1 MLAAAPCAAWA
12 EGIFDTM
19 SALTNFFDNSSL
31 LAHGT
36 CLFWR
41 PDLLWLH
48 VISDL
53 AIGLAYY
60 SIPIALVVFLARRR
74 SVEFTGLIGLFA
86 AFIIACG
93 TTHFFSVW
101 TLWHADYAAEGLA
114 KALTAIISVA
124 TAVLI
129 WPILSR
135 ALLVPSPRALER
147 INLDL
152 SAEIHERTI
161 AVESLRRSEDRYRT
175 LYNRSPAPMHS
186 LDAGGRL
193 IGVSDYWLTMLGYR
207 REDVIGR
214 HLSEFMLPDSAIR
227 FKESHWDEFLVVGEV
242 RDEPYQFVRRDG
254 AVVDVLLSSRLERD
268 ATGAFRESYALLV
281 DITAHNRAEAA
292 LKREREFSELLV
304 RSSPQGVFA
313 FDRNLQLTLWNSA
326 LERMTGVTAAEI
338 LGKSPEMFGV
348 GYGASGVL
356 EAMELAINGQS
367 VTLSDEPF
375 VFSKTG
381 RRGFFEATIAP
392 VYGEAGTILGGV
404 TFLHETT
411 EQRGLEEALRQA
423 QKMEAVGQLTGGIA
437 HDFNNVLT
445 IVAGNLELLEMRLT
459 DRPEIKRL
467 ATAASLATSRAE
479 RLTQQLLAFS
489 RKQQLQPEPL
499 DLNAVVTGIRDLLR
513 KTVGERIEIDFR
525 PGAALWQS
533 MADRNQVESLL
544 LNLILNAR
552 DAMPDGGRI
561 TIETEN
567 AQPKPSQVL
576 GLPSGLES
584 CVLLAV
590 TDTGTGMPQ
599 EVLER
604 VFEPFF
610 TTKPQGRGTGLG
622 LSMIYGFVR
631 QSGGHIAIESTEGV
645 GTKVLIYL
653 PRALAKIL
661 PDLTQPQREVS
672 LGRGETVLV
681 VEDDEAVRQYA
692 CGVLDDLG
700 YRVIEAETGD
710 AGLIAAETN
719 PEIDIVLTDIVMPGL
734 LDGVMMAREIQ
745 KRRPE
750 LKILFTSGYS
760 ETQPQEGGLVSSANF
775 LKKPYRPADLA
786 EKLRSLLPL
795 TPV

>member
-1 MLAAAPCAAWA
+1 
-12 EGIFDTM
+12 M
-19 SALTNFFDNSSL
+19 SALASFFDSSSL

-60 SIPIALVVFLARRR
+60 SIPVALLVFLARRR
-74 SVEFTGLIGLFA
+74 SVEFTGLIVLFA

-114 KALTAIISVA
+114 KALTAVISVV

-129 WPILSR
+129 WPMLRR
-135 ALLVPSPRALER
+135 ALVLPSPVALER
-147 INLDL
+147 INEDL
-152 SAEIHERTI
+152 SIQVRERSA
-161 AVESLRRSEDRYRT
+161 AVETLRQSEDRYRT

-193 IGVSDYWLTMLGYR
+193 IGVSDYWLTMLGYTR
-207 REDVIGR
+207 DEVIGR
-214 HLSEFMLPDSAIR
+214 HLSEFMVPRSAAR
-227 FKESHWDEFLVVGEV
+227 FQESQWDEFLAVGEV
-242 RDEPYQFVRRDG
+242 RDEPYEFFRQDG
-254 AVVDVLLSSRLERD
+254 QIVDVLLSSRLERD
-268 ATGAFRESYALLV
+268 QTGAFRQSFALLV
-281 DITAHNRAEAA
+281 DVTARNRAEAA

-313 FDRNLQLTLWNSA
+313 FDRDLHLTLWNSA
-326 LERMTGVTAAEI
+326 LERMTGVTADEI
-338 LGKSPEMFGV
+338 LGQRPELFGV
-348 GYGASGVL
+348 SYGGSGVL
-356 EAMELAINGQS
+356 SAMESAINGRS

-375 VFSKTG
+375 AFGRAG

-392 VYGEAGTILGGV
+392 VYGEAGIILGGV
-404 TFLHETT
+404 AFLHDTT

-445 IVAGNLELLEMRLT
+445 IVAGNLELLEMRLE
-459 DRPEIKRL
+459 DRPEVKRL
-467 ATAASLATSRAE
+467 ATAASMATNRAE

-499 DLNAVVTGIRDLLR
+499 DLNAVMTGIRELLR

-525 PGAALWQS
+525 PGVDLWQS
-533 MADRNQVESLL
+533 LVDRNQVESML

-567 AQPKPSQVL
+567 AQPRSSQVL
-576 GLPSGLES
+576 GLPVGLDS
-584 CVLLAV
+584 SVLLTV

-599 EVLER
+599 DVLDR

-631 QSGGHIAIESTEGV
+631 QSGGHIQIESTV
-645 GTKVLIYL
+645 GAGTRVLIYL
-653 PRALAKIL
+653 PRATAKIV
-661 PDLTQPQREVS
+661 PDPAQPHREVS

-710 AGLIAAETN
+710 AGLIATQAN

-734 LDGVMMAREIQ
+734 LDGVSMAREIQ
-745 KRRPE
+745 KHRPD

-786 EKLRSLLPL
+786 EKLRSLLL
-795 TPV
+795 LSAT

>member
-1 MLAAAPCAAWA
+1 
-12 EGIFDTM
+12 M
-19 SALTNFFDNSSL
+19 SALASFFDSSSL

-60 SIPIALVVFLARRR
+60 SIPVALLVFLARRR
-74 SVEFTGLIGLFA
+74 SVEFTGLIILFA

-114 KALTAIISVA
+114 KALTAVISVV

-129 WPILSR
+129 WPMLRR
-135 ALLVPSPRALER
+135 ALVLPSPVALER
-147 INLDL
+147 INEDL
-152 SAEIHERTI
+152 SIQIRERSA
-161 AVESLRRSEDRYRT
+161 AVETLRQSEDRYRT

-193 IGVSDYWLTMLGYR
+193 IGVSDYWLTMLGYTR
-207 REDVIGR
+207 DEVIGR
-214 HLSEFMLPDSAIR
+214 HLSEFMVPQSAAR
-227 FKESHWDEFLVVGEV
+227 FQESQWDEFLAVGEV
-242 RDEPYQFVRRDG
+242 RDEPYEFFRQDG
-254 AVVDVLLSSRLERD
+254 QIVDVLLSSRLERD
-268 ATGAFRESYALLV
+268 QTGAFRQSFALLV
-281 DITAHNRAEAA
+281 DVTARNRAEAA

-313 FDRNLQLTLWNSA
+313 FDRDLHLTLWNSA
-326 LERMTGVTAAEI
+326 LERMTGVTADEI
-338 LGKSPEMFGV
+338 LGQRPELFGV
-348 GYGASGVL
+348 SYGGSGVL
-356 EAMELAINGQS
+356 SAMESAINGRS

-375 VFSKTG
+375 AFGRAG

-392 VYGEAGTILGGV
+392 VYGEAGIILGGV
-404 TFLHETT
+404 AFLHDTT

-445 IVAGNLELLEMRLT
+445 IVAGNLELLEMRLE
-459 DRPEIKRL
+459 DRPEVKRL
-467 ATAASLATSRAE
+467 ATAASMATNRAE

-499 DLNAVVTGIRDLLR
+499 DLNAVMTGIRELLR

-525 PGAALWQS
+525 PGVDLWQS
-533 MADRNQVESLL
+533 LVDRNQVESML

-567 AQPKPSQVL
+567 AQPRSSQVL
-576 GLPSGLES
+576 VLPVGLDSS
-584 CVLLAV
+584 VLLTV

-599 EVLER
+599 DVLDR

-631 QSGGHIAIESTEGV
+631 QSGGHIQIESTV
-645 GTKVLIYL
+645 GAGTRVLIYL
-653 PRALAKIL
+653 PRATAKIV
-661 PDLTQPQREVS
+661 PDPAQPHREVS

-710 AGLIAAETN
+710 AGLIATQAN

-734 LDGVMMAREIQ
+734 LDGVSMAREIQ
-745 KRRPE
+745 KHRPD

-786 EKLRSLLPL
+786 EKLRSLLL
-795 TPV
+795 LSAT

>member
-1 MLAAAPCAAWA
+1 
-12 EGIFDTM
+12 M
-19 SALTNFFDNSSL
+19 SALANFFDTSTL

-36 CLFWR
+36 CLSWR

-60 SIPIALVVFLARRR
+60 SIPIALAIFLARRR
-74 SVEFTGLIGLFA
+74 SVEFTGLIALFA

-93 TTHFFSVW
+93 TTHFLGAW
-101 TLWHADYAAEGLA
+101 TVWHADYAVEGLA
-114 KALTAIISVA
+114 KALTAVISVV
-124 TAVLI
+124 TAIAI
-129 WPILSR
+129 WPMLPR
-135 ALLVPSPRALER
+135 ALSMPSPRALEK
-147 INLDL
+147 INDAL
-152 SAEIHERTI
+152 SAEIRERTA
-161 AVESLRRSEDRYRT
+161 AVEALSLSEERYRT

-186 LDAGGRL
+186 LDADGRL
-193 IGVSDYWLTMLGYR
+193 IGVSDYWLTMLGYDR
-207 REDVIGR
+207 DAVIGR
-214 HLSEFMLPDSAIR
+214 HLSTFMLPESAAR
-227 FKESHWDEFLVVGEV
+227 FQENHWDEFLTVGEV
-242 RDEPYQFVRRDG
+242 RDEPYEFVRQDG
-254 AVVDVLLSSRLERD
+254 AAVDVLMSSRLERD
-268 ATGAFRESYALLV
+268 VTGKFLQSFALLV
-281 DITAHNRAEAA
+281 DVTARNRAEAA

-313 FDRNLQLTLWNSA
+313 FDRDRQLTLWNSA

-338 LGKSPEMFGV
+338 LGRSPEMFGV
-348 GYGASGVL
+348 GYGGSGVV
-356 EAMELAINGQS
+356 EAMDQAINGHS
-367 VTLSDEPF
+367 ITLSDEPF
-375 VFSKTG
+375 VFAKTG

-404 TFLHETT
+404 AFLHDTT

-459 DRPEIKRL
+459 DRPDVKRL
-467 ATAASLATSRAE
+467 ATAASMATSRAE

-499 DLNAVVTGIRDLLR
+499 DLNAVVTGIHDLLR
-513 KTVGERIEIDFR
+513 KTVGERIEIEIRSIND
-525 PGAALWQS
+525 LWQS
-533 MADRNQVESLL
+533 LVDRNQVESLL

-561 TIETEN
+561 VIETKN
-567 AQPKPSQVL
+567 AQPRPSQVL
-576 GLPSGLES
+576 GLPAGLES
-584 CVLLAV
+584 CVLLIV
-590 TDTGTGMPQ
+590 SDTGSGMPQ
-599 EVLER
+599 EVLDR

-631 QSGGHIAIESTEGV
+631 QSGGHIAIESAEGA
-645 GTKVLIYL
+645 GTQVRIYL
-653 PRALAKIL
+653 PRAMAKIL
-661 PDLTQPQREVS
+661 PDHVAPRREVS

-710 AGLIAAETN
+710 AGLLAAQAN

-760 ETQPQEGGLVSSANF
+760 DTQPQEGGLVSSANF

-795 TPV
+795 TSA

>member
-1 MLAAAPCAAWA
+1 
-12 EGIFDTM
+12 M
-19 SALTNFFDNSSL
+19 SALASFFDSSSL

-60 SIPIALVVFLARRR
+60 SIPVALLVFLARRR
-74 SVEFTGLIGLFA
+74 SVEFTGLIVLFA

-114 KALTAIISVA
+114 KALTAVISVV

-129 WPILSR
+129 WPMLRR
-135 ALLVPSPRALER
+135 ALVLPSPVALER
-147 INLDL
+147 INEDL
-152 SAEIHERTI
+152 SIQIRERSA
-161 AVESLRRSEDRYRT
+161 AVETLRQSEDRYRT

-193 IGVSDYWLTMLGYR
+193 IGVSDYWLTMLGYTR
-207 REDVIGR
+207 DEVIGR
-214 HLSEFMLPDSAIR
+214 HLSEFMVPQSAAR
-227 FKESHWDEFLVVGEV
+227 FQESQWDEFLAVGEV
-242 RDEPYQFVRRDG
+242 RDEPYEFFRQDG
-254 AVVDVLLSSRLERD
+254 QIVDVLLSSRLERD
-268 ATGAFRESYALLV
+268 QTGAFRQSFALLV
-281 DITAHNRAEAA
+281 DVTARNRAEAA

-313 FDRNLQLTLWNSA
+313 FDRDLHLTLWNSA
-326 LERMTGVTAAEI
+326 LERMTGVTADEI
-338 LGKSPEMFGV
+338 LGQRPELFGV
-348 GYGASGVL
+348 SYGGSGVL
-356 EAMELAINGQS
+356 SAMESAINGRS

-375 VFSKTG
+375 AFGRAG

-392 VYGEAGTILGGV
+392 VYGEAGIILGGV
-404 TFLHETT
+404 AFLHDTT

-445 IVAGNLELLEMRLT
+445 IVAGNLELLEMRLE
-459 DRPEIKRL
+459 DRPEVKRL
-467 ATAASLATSRAE
+467 ATAASMATNRAE

-499 DLNAVVTGIRDLLR
+499 DLNAVMTGIRELLR

-525 PGAALWQS
+525 PGVDLWQS
-533 MADRNQVESLL
+533 LVDRNQVESML

-567 AQPKPSQVL
+567 AQPRSSQVL
-576 GLPSGLES
+576 GLPVGLDS
-584 CVLLAV
+584 SVLLTV

-599 EVLER
+599 DVLDR

-631 QSGGHIAIESTEGV
+631 QSGGHIQIESTV
-645 GTKVLIYL
+645 GAGTRVLIYL
-653 PRALAKIL
+653 PRATAKIV
-661 PDLTQPQREVS
+661 PDPAQPHREVS

-710 AGLIAAETN
+710 AGLIATQAN

-734 LDGVMMAREIQ
+734 LDGVSMAREIQ
-745 KRRPE
+745 KHRPD

-786 EKLRSLLPL
+786 EKLRSLLL
-795 TPV
+795 LSAT

>member
-1 MLAAAPCAAWA
+1 
-12 EGIFDTM
+12 M
-19 SALTNFFDNSSL
+19 SALADFFDSSAL

-48 VISDL
+48 VISDA

-60 SIPIALVVFLARRR
+60 TIPVALLVFLARRQ
-74 SVEFTGLIGLFA
+74 SAEFTGLIVLFA
-86 AFIIACG
+86 SFIIACG
-93 TTHFFSVW
+93 TTHFFSIW

-114 KALTAIISVA
+114 KAATAMVSVVTAI
-124 TAVLI
+124 LI
-129 WPILSR
+129 WPMLR
-135 ALLVPSPRALER
+135 HALVLPSPRALER
-147 INLDL
+147 INDDL
-152 SAEIHERTI
+152 SLQIRERSA
-161 AVESLRRSEDRYRT
+161 AVESLLQSEERYRT

-193 IGVSDYWLTMLGYR
+193 IGVSDYWLTMLGFTR
-207 REDVIGR
+207 DEVIGR
-214 HLSEFMLPDSAIR
+214 HLSEFMAPDSAAR
-227 FKESHWDEFLVVGEV
+227 FQENHWDEFLAVGEV
-242 RDEPYQFVRRDG
+242 RDEPYEFVRRDG
-254 AVVDVLLSSRLERD
+254 QIVDVLLSSRLERD
-268 ATGAFRESYALLV
+268 QTGAFRQSFALLV
-281 DITAHNRAEAA
+281 DVTDRNRAEAA

-313 FDRNLQLTLWNSA
+313 FDRDLKLTLWNSA
-326 LERMTGVTAAEI
+326 LERMTGVTADEI
-338 LGKSPEMFGV
+338 LGKLPEMFGL

-356 EAMELAINGQS
+356 DAMASAINGKA
-367 VTLSDEPF
+367 VTLADEPF
-375 VFSKTG
+375 VFTKAG

-404 TFLHETT
+404 AFLHETT

-445 IVAGNLELLEMRLT
+445 IVAGNLELLEMRLG
-459 DRPEIKRL
+459 DRPDIKRL
-467 ATAASLATSRAE
+467 ASAASMATSRAE

-499 DLNAVVTGIRDLLR
+499 DLNAVMTGIRELLR
-513 KTVGERIEIDFR
+513 KTVGERIEIEFR
-525 PGAALWQS
+525 PGAALWQCLV
-533 MADRNQVESLL
+533 DRNQVESML

-567 AQPKPSQVL
+567 AQPRSSQVL
-576 GLPSGLES
+576 GLPAGLDS
-584 CVLLAV
+584 CVLLTV

-631 QSGGHIAIESTEGV
+631 QSGGHILIESTEGA
-645 GTKVLIYL
+645 GTRVLIYL

-661 PDLTQPQREVS
+661 PGPAEAQREVS

-710 AGLIAAETN
+710 AGLIAAESN

-734 LDGVMMAREIQ
+734 LDGVAMAREIQ
-745 KRRPE
+745 KRRPA

-775 LKKPYRPADLA
+775 LKKPYRPVDLA
-786 EKLRSLLPL
+786 EKLRSLLL
-795 TPV
+795 LSAT

>member
-1 MLAAAPCAAWA
+1 
-12 EGIFDTM
+12 M
-19 SALTNFFDNSSL
+19 SALSGFFDTSTL

-60 SIPIALVVFLARRR
+60 SIPIALTVFLVRRR

-114 KALTAIISVA
+114 KALTAVISVV
-124 TAVLI
+124 TAIAI
-129 WPILSR
+129 WPML
-135 ALLVPSPRALER
+135 PRALSMPSPDALAQ
-147 INLDL
+147 INADL
-152 SAEIHERTI
+152 SAEIRDRTA
-161 AVESLRRSEDRYRT
+161 AVEALSLSEERYRT

-193 IGVSDYWLTMLGYR
+193 IGVSDYWLTMLGYDR
-207 REDVIGR
+207 DAVIGR
-214 HLSEFMLPDSAIR
+214 HLSEFMLPDSAAR
-227 FKESHWDEFLVVGEV
+227 FQESHWAAFLAVGEV
-242 RDEPYQFVRRDG
+242 RDAPYQFVRQNG
-254 AVVDVLLSSRLERD
+254 AILDVLLSSRLERD
-268 ATGAFRESYALLV
+268 ATGAFRESFALLV
-281 DITAHNRAEAA
+281 DVTARNHAEAA

-313 FDRNLQLTLWNSA
+313 FDRDRQLTLWNSA
-326 LERMTGVTAAEI
+326 LERMTGVTADEI
-338 LGKSPEMFGV
+338 LGKSPELFGV
-348 GYGASGVL
+348 GYGGSGVV
-356 EAMELAINGQS
+356 EAMDQAIGGHS
-367 VTLSDEPF
+367 ITLSDEPF
-375 VFSKTG
+375 VFAKTG

-404 TFLHETT
+404 AFLHDTT

-445 IVAGNLELLEMRLT
+445 IVAGNLELLEMRLG
-459 DRPEIKRL
+459 DRPDVKRL
-467 ATAASLATSRAE
+467 ATAASMATSRAE

-489 RKQQLQPEPL
+489 RKQQLQPEAL
-499 DLNAVVTGIRDLLR
+499 DLNTVVNGIRDLLR
-513 KTVGERIEIDFR
+513 KTVGERIEIDIR
-525 PGAALWQS
+525 PADGLWQS
-533 MADRNQVESLL
+533 LVDRNQVESLL

-561 TIETEN
+561 VIETEN

-576 GLPSGLES
+576 GLPGGLDS
-584 CVLLAV
+584 CVLLSV
-590 TDTGTGMPQ
+590 SDTGSGMPQ
-599 EVLER
+599 DVLDR

-645 GTKVLIYL
+645 GTRVRIYL
-653 PRALAKIL
+653 PRALTKIL
-661 PDLTQPQREVS
+661 PDHVAPQREFS

-710 AGLIAAETN
+710 AGLIAAQSN

-760 ETQPQEGGLVSSANF
+760 DTQPQEGGLVSSANF

-795 TPV
+795 ASA

>member
-1 MLAAAPCAAWA
+1 
-12 EGIFDTM
+12 M
-19 SALTNFFDNSSL
+19 SALASFFDSSSL

-60 SIPIALVVFLARRR
+60 SIPVALLVFLARRR
-74 SVEFTGLIGLFA
+74 SVEFTGLIILFA

-114 KALTAIISVA
+114 KALTAVISVV

-129 WPILSR
+129 WPMLRR
-135 ALLVPSPRALER
+135 ALVLPSPVALER
-147 INLDL
+147 INEDL
-152 SAEIHERTI
+152 SIQIRERSA
-161 AVESLRRSEDRYRT
+161 AVETLRQSEDRYRT

-193 IGVSDYWLTMLGYR
+193 IGVSDYWLTMLGYTR
-207 REDVIGR
+207 DEVIGR
-214 HLSEFMLPDSAIR
+214 HLSEFMVPRSAAR
-227 FKESHWDEFLVVGEV
+227 FQESQWDEFLAVGEV
-242 RDEPYQFVRRDG
+242 RDEPYEFFRQDG
-254 AVVDVLLSSRLERD
+254 QIVDVLLSSRLERD
-268 ATGAFRESYALLV
+268 QTGAFRQSFALLV
-281 DITAHNRAEAA
+281 DVTARNRAEAA

-313 FDRNLQLTLWNSA
+313 FDRDLHLTLWNSA
-326 LERMTGVTAAEI
+326 LERMTGVTADEI
-338 LGKSPEMFGV
+338 LGQRPELFGV
-348 GYGASGVL
+348 SYGGSGVL
-356 EAMELAINGQS
+356 SAMESAINGRS

-375 VFSKTG
+375 AFGRAG

-392 VYGEAGTILGGV
+392 VYGEAGIILGGV
-404 TFLHETT
+404 AFLHDTT

-445 IVAGNLELLEMRLT
+445 IVAGNLELLEMRLE
-459 DRPEIKRL
+459 DRPEVKRL
-467 ATAASLATSRAE
+467 ATAASMATNRAE

-499 DLNAVVTGIRDLLR
+499 DLNAVMTGIRELLR

-525 PGAALWQS
+525 PGVDLWQS
-533 MADRNQVESLL
+533 LVDRNQVESML

-567 AQPKPSQVL
+567 AQPRSSQVL
-576 GLPSGLES
+576 GLPVGLDS
-584 CVLLAV
+584 SVLLTV

-599 EVLER
+599 DVLDR

-631 QSGGHIAIESTEGV
+631 QSGGHIQIESTV
-645 GTKVLIYL
+645 GAGTRVLIYL
-653 PRALAKIL
+653 PRATAKIV
-661 PDLTQPQREVS
+661 PDPAQPHREVS

-710 AGLIAAETN
+710 AGLIATQAN

-734 LDGVMMAREIQ
+734 LDGVSMAREIQ
-745 KRRPE
+745 KHRPD

-786 EKLRSLLPL
+786 EKLRSLLL
-795 TPV
+795 LSAT

>member
-1 MLAAAPCAAWA
+1 
-12 EGIFDTM
+12 M
-19 SALTNFFDNSSL
+19 SALANFFDNSAL
-31 LAHGT
+31 LARST
-36 CLFWR
+36 CLFGR
-41 PDLLWLH
+41 PDLLWLNA
-48 VISDL
+48 ISDT

-60 SIPIALVVFLARRR
+60 SIPIALIVFLARRR
-74 SVEFTGLIGLFA
+74 SVEFTGLIALFA
-86 AFIIACG
+86 TFIIAGG

-101 TLWHADYAAEGLA
+101 TLWNADYAAEGLA
-114 KALTAIISVA
+114 KAATAIVSVLMA
-124 TAVLI
+124 ILI
-129 WPILSR
+129 WPTMRR
-135 ALLVPSPRALER
+135 ALALPSPRALER
-147 INLDL
+147 VNDDL
-152 SAEIHERTI
+152 SRQIRERNA
-161 AVESLRRSEDRYRT
+161 AVESLRESEDRYRT

-186 LDAGGRL
+186 LDVSGRVV
-193 IGVSDYWLTMLGYR
+193 GVSDYWLAMLGYR
-207 REDVIGR
+207 RNEVIGR
-214 HLSEFMLPDSAIR
+214 HLSEFMAPESAAR
-227 FKESHWDEFLVVGEV
+227 FRQGRWDAFLAAGEV
-242 RDEPYQFVRRDG
+242 RDEPYEFVRRDG
-254 AVVDVLLSSRLERD
+254 RTVDVLLSSRLERD
-268 ATGAFRESYALLV
+268 ATGAFGQSFSLMV
-281 DITAHNRAEAA
+281 DVTDRNRTEAA

-313 FDRNLQLTLWNSA
+313 FDRELKLTLWNSA
-326 LERMTGVTAAEI
+326 LERMTGVTADET
-338 LGKSPEMFGV
+338 LGHQPEMFGT
-348 GYGASGVL
+348 GYGGSGVVG
-356 EAMELAINGQS
+356 AMESAINGEA

-375 VFSKTG
+375 VFAKAG

-404 TFLHETT
+404 GFLHETT

-445 IVAGNLELLEMRLT
+445 IVAGNLELLEMRLN
-459 DRPEIKRL
+459 DRPDVKRL
-467 ATAASLATSRAE
+467 ASAASMATSRAE

-499 DLNAVVTGIRDLLR
+499 DLNAVVIGIRDLLR

-525 PGAALWQS
+525 PGTALWQCLV
-533 MADRNQVESLL
+533 DRNQVESML

-561 TIETEN
+561 VIETAN

-576 GLPSGLES
+576 GLPADLDS
-584 CVLLAV
+584 CVLLTV
-590 TDTGTGMPQ
+590 TDSGTGMPQ
-599 EVLER
+599 EVLDR

-631 QSGGHIAIESTEGV
+631 QSGGHILIESTEGA
-645 GTKVLIYL
+645 GTRVLIYL
-653 PRALAKIL
+653 PRAMVKII
-661 PDLTQPQREVS
+661 PGAAAAHRQVS
-672 LGRGETVLV
+672 PGRGETVLV

-710 AGLIAAETN
+710 AGLVAAEAN

-734 LDGVMMAREIQ
+734 LDGVSMAREIQ
-745 KRRPE
+745 KRRPR

-786 EKLRSLLPL
+786 EKLRSLLLL
-795 TPV
+795 TT

>member
-1 MLAAAPCAAWA
+1 
-12 EGIFDTM
+12 M
-19 SALTNFFDNSSL
+19 SALASFFDSSSL

-60 SIPIALVVFLARRR
+60 SIPVALLVFLARRR
-74 SVEFTGLIGLFA
+74 SVEFTGLIVLFA

-114 KALTAIISVA
+114 KALTAVISVV

-129 WPILSR
+129 WPMLRR
-135 ALLVPSPRALER
+135 ALVLPSPVALER
-147 INLDL
+147 INEDL
-152 SAEIHERTI
+152 SIQIRERSA
-161 AVESLRRSEDRYRT
+161 AVETLRQSEDRYRT

-193 IGVSDYWLTMLGYR
+193 IGVSDYWLTMLGYTR
-207 REDVIGR
+207 DEVIGR
-214 HLSEFMLPDSAIR
+214 HLSEFMVPRSAAR
-227 FKESHWDEFLVVGEV
+227 FQESQWDEFLAVGEV
-242 RDEPYQFVRRDG
+242 RDEPYEFFRQDG
-254 AVVDVLLSSRLERD
+254 QIVDVLLSSRLERD
-268 ATGAFRESYALLV
+268 QTGAFRQSFALLV
-281 DITAHNRAEAA
+281 DVTARNRAEAA

-313 FDRNLQLTLWNSA
+313 FDRDLHLTLWNSA
-326 LERMTGVTAAEI
+326 LERMTGVTADEI
-338 LGKSPEMFGV
+338 LGQRPELFGV
-348 GYGASGVL
+348 SYGGSGVL
-356 EAMELAINGQS
+356 SAMESAINGRS

-375 VFSKTG
+375 AFGRAG

-392 VYGEAGTILGGV
+392 VYGEAGIILGGV
-404 TFLHETT
+404 AFLHDTT

-445 IVAGNLELLEMRLT
+445 IVAGNLELLEMRLE
-459 DRPEIKRL
+459 DRPEVKRL
-467 ATAASLATSRAE
+467 ATAASMATNRAE

-499 DLNAVVTGIRDLLR
+499 DLNAVMTGIRELLR

-525 PGAALWQS
+525 PGVDLWQS
-533 MADRNQVESLL
+533 LVDRNQVESML

-567 AQPKPSQVL
+567 AQPRSSQVL
-576 GLPSGLES
+576 GLPVGLDS
-584 CVLLAV
+584 SVLLTV

-599 EVLER
+599 DVLDR

-631 QSGGHIAIESTEGV
+631 QSGGHIQIESTV
-645 GTKVLIYL
+645 GAGTRVLIYL
-653 PRALAKIL
+653 PRATAKIV
-661 PDLTQPQREVS
+661 PDPAQPHREVS

-710 AGLIAAETN
+710 AGLIATQAN

-734 LDGVMMAREIQ
+734 LDGVSMAREIQ
-745 KRRPE
+745 KHRPD

-786 EKLRSLLPL
+786 EKLRSLLL
-795 TPV
+795 LSAT

>member
-1 MLAAAPCAAWA
+1 
-12 EGIFDTM
+12 M
-19 SALTNFFDNSSL
+19 SALASFFDSSSL

-60 SIPIALVVFLARRR
+60 SIPVALLVFLARRR
-74 SVEFTGLIGLFA
+74 SVEFTGLIILFA

-114 KALTAIISVA
+114 KALTAVISVV

-129 WPILSR
+129 WPMLRR
-135 ALLVPSPRALER
+135 ALVLPSPVALER
-147 INLDL
+147 INEDL
-152 SAEIHERTI
+152 SIQIRERSA
-161 AVESLRRSEDRYRT
+161 AVETLRQSEDRYRT

-193 IGVSDYWLTMLGYR
+193 IGVSDYWLTMLGYTR
-207 REDVIGR
+207 DEVIGR
-214 HLSEFMLPDSAIR
+214 HLSEFMVPQSAAR
-227 FKESHWDEFLVVGEV
+227 FQESQWDEFLAVGEV
-242 RDEPYQFVRRDG
+242 RDEPYEFFRQDG
-254 AVVDVLLSSRLERD
+254 QIVDVLLSSRLERD
-268 ATGAFRESYALLV
+268 QTGAFRQSFALLV
-281 DITAHNRAEAA
+281 DVTARNRAEAA

-313 FDRNLQLTLWNSA
+313 FDRDLHLTLWNSA
-326 LERMTGVTAAEI
+326 LERMTGVTADEI
-338 LGKSPEMFGV
+338 LGQRPELFGV
-348 GYGASGVL
+348 SYGGSGVL
-356 EAMELAINGQS
+356 SAMESAINGRS

-375 VFSKTG
+375 AFGRAG

-392 VYGEAGTILGGV
+392 VYGEAGIILGGV
-404 TFLHETT
+404 AFLHDTT

-445 IVAGNLELLEMRLT
+445 IVAGNLELLEMRLE
-459 DRPEIKRL
+459 DRPEVKRL
-467 ATAASLATSRAE
+467 ATAASMATNRAE

-499 DLNAVVTGIRDLLR
+499 DLNAVMTGIRELLR

-525 PGAALWQS
+525 PGVDLWQS
-533 MADRNQVESLL
+533 LVDRNQVESML

-567 AQPKPSQVL
+567 AQPRSSQVL
-576 GLPSGLES
+576 GLPVGLDS
-584 CVLLAV
+584 SVLLTV

-599 EVLER
+599 DVLDR

-631 QSGGHIAIESTEGV
+631 QSGGHIQIESTV
-645 GTKVLIYL
+645 GAGTRVLIYL
-653 PRALAKIL
+653 PRATAKIV
-661 PDLTQPQREVS
+661 PDPAQPHREVS

-710 AGLIAAETN
+710 AGLIATQAN

-734 LDGVMMAREIQ
+734 LDGVSMAREIQ
-745 KRRPE
+745 KHRPD

-786 EKLRSLLPL
+786 EKLRSLLL
-795 TPV
+795 LSAT

>member
-1 MLAAAPCAAWA
+1 
-12 EGIFDTM
+12 M
-19 SALTNFFDNSSL
+19 SALANFFDSSTL

-48 VISDL
+48 VFSDL
-53 AIGLAYY
+53 AIGAAYY
-60 SIPIALVVFLARRR
+60 SIPVALLLFLARRQ

-101 TLWHADYAAEGLA
+101 NLWHADYAAEGLA
-114 KALTAIISVA
+114 KALTAAISVV
-124 TAVLI
+124 TAILI
-129 WPILSR
+129 WPMLR
-135 ALLVPSPRALER
+135 HALVLPSPSALEQ
-147 INLDL
+147 INDDL
-152 SAEIHERTI
+152 SIQIRERS
-161 AVESLRRSEDRYRT
+161 AAAESLRQSEDRYRT

-193 IGVSDYWLTMLGYR
+193 IGVSDYWLTMLGYER
-207 REDVIGR
+207 DEVIGR
-214 HLSEFMLPDSAIR
+214 HLSEFMVPRSAVR
-227 FKESHWDEFLVVGEV
+227 FQESHWDEFLAVGEV
-242 RDEPYQFVRRDG
+242 RDEPYEFIRHDG
-254 AVVDVLLSSRLERD
+254 QIVDVLLSSRLERD
-268 ATGAFRESYALLV
+268 QTGAFRQSFALLV
-281 DITAHNRAEAA
+281 DVTDRNRAEAA

-313 FDRNLQLTLWNSA
+313 FDRDLKLTLWNSA
-326 LERMTGVTAAEI
+326 LERMTGVNADEI
-338 LGKSPEMFGV
+338 LGRRPELFGD

-356 EAMELAINGQS
+356 DAMESAINGRS
-367 VTLSDEPF
+367 VTIADEPF
-375 VFSKTG
+375 VFSTAG
-381 RRGFFEATIAP
+381 RRGFFEATVAP
-392 VYGEAGTILGGV
+392 VYGEAGIILGGV
-404 TFLHETT
+404 AFLHETT

-459 DRPEIKRL
+459 DRPDVKRL
-467 ATAASLATSRAE
+467 AAAASMAVSRAE

-499 DLNAVVTGIRDLLR
+499 DLNAVISGIRDLLR

-525 PGAALWQS
+525 PGEALWQS
-533 MADRNQVESLL
+533 LVDRNQVESML

-552 DAMPDGGRI
+552 DALPDGGRI

-567 AQPKPSQVL
+567 AQPRSSMVL
-576 GLPSGLES
+576 GLPPGLDS
-584 CVLLAV
+584 SVLLTV

-599 EVLER
+599 DVLDR

-631 QSGGHIAIESTEGV
+631 QSGGHIVIESTEGT
-645 GTKVLIYL
+645 GTRVLIYL
-653 PRALAKIL
+653 PRALGKMV
-661 PDLTQPQREVS
+661 PDAAQPHREVS

-710 AGLIAAETN
+710 AGLVATETN

-745 KRRPE
+745 KRRPN

-760 ETQPQEGGLVSSANF
+760 DTQPQEGGLVSSANF

-786 EKLRSLLPL
+786 EKLRALLL
-795 TPV
+795 ASAT

>member
-1 MLAAAPCAAWA
+1 
-12 EGIFDTM
+12 M
-19 SALTNFFDNSSL
+19 SALANFFDSSAL

-48 VISDL
+48 VVSDL

-60 SIPIALVVFLARRR
+60 SIPVALLVFLARRR
-74 SVEFTGLIGLFA
+74 SVEFTGLIALFA

-93 TTHFFSVW
+93 TSHFVSIW

-114 KALTAIISVA
+114 KALTAIVSVV

-129 WPILSR
+129 WPMLR
-135 ALLVPSPRALER
+135 HALVLPSPRALER
-147 INLDL
+147 INDDL
-152 SAEIHERTI
+152 SIQIRERSA
-161 AVESLRRSEDRYRT
+161 AVESLRQSEDRYRT

-193 IGVSDYWLTMLGYR
+193 IGVSDYWLSMFGYTR
-207 REDVIGR
+207 DEVIGR
-214 HLSEFMLPDSAIR
+214 HLSEFMVPRSAAR
-227 FKESHWDEFLVVGEV
+227 FQESQWDEFLAVGEV
-242 RDEPYQFVRRDG
+242 RDEPYEFFRQDG
-254 AVVDVLLSSRLERD
+254 QIVDVLLSSRLERD
-268 ATGAFRESYALLV
+268 QTGAFRQSFALLV
-281 DITAHNRAEAA
+281 DVTARNRAEAA

-313 FDRNLQLTLWNSA
+313 FDRDLNLTLWNSA
-326 LERMTGVTAAEI
+326 LERMTGVAADEI
-338 LGKSPEMFGV
+338 LGQRPEMFGL

-356 EAMELAINGQS
+356 SAMESAINGRS
-367 VTLSDEPF
+367 VTISDEPF
-375 VFSKTG
+375 AFARAG

-392 VYGEAGTILGGV
+392 VYGEAGIILGGV
-404 TFLHETT
+404 AFLHDTT

-445 IVAGNLELLEMRLT
+445 IVAGNLELLEMRLE
-459 DRPEIKRL
+459 DRPDVKRL
-467 ATAASLATSRAE
+467 ATAASMATSRAE

-499 DLNAVVTGIRDLLR
+499 DLNAVMTGIRELLR
-513 KTVGERIEIDFR
+513 KTVGERIEIEFR
-525 PGAALWQS
+525 PGIALWQS
-533 MADRNQVESLL
+533 LVDRNQVESML

-567 AQPKPSQVL
+567 AQPRSSQVL
-576 GLPSGLES
+576 GLPGGLDS
-584 CVLLAV
+584 SVLLTV

-599 EVLER
+599 DVLDR

-631 QSGGHIAIESTEGV
+631 QSGGHIQIESTEGV
-645 GTKVLIYL
+645 GTRVLIYL
-653 PRALAKIL
+653 PRGTAKIMPDAAL
-661 PDLTQPQREVS
+661 PHREVS

-710 AGLIAAETN
+710 AGLIAAEAN

-734 LDGVMMAREIQ
+734 LDGVSMAREIQ
-745 KRRPE
+745 KHRPD

-760 ETQPQEGGLVSSANF
+760 ETQPREDGLVSSANF

-786 EKLRSLLPL
+786 EKLRSLLL
-795 TPV
+795 LSAT

>member
-1 MLAAAPCAAWA
+1 
-12 EGIFDTM
+12 M
-19 SALTNFFDNSSL
+19 SALASFFDSSSL

-60 SIPIALVVFLARRR
+60 SIPVALLVFLARRR
-74 SVEFTGLIGLFA
+74 SVEFTGLIILFA

-114 KALTAIISVA
+114 KALTAVISVV

-129 WPILSR
+129 WPMLRR
-135 ALLVPSPRALER
+135 ALVLPSPVALER
-147 INLDL
+147 INEDL
-152 SAEIHERTI
+152 SIQIRERSA
-161 AVESLRRSEDRYRT
+161 AVETLRQSEDRYRT

-193 IGVSDYWLTMLGYR
+193 IGVSDYWLTMLGYTR
-207 REDVIGR
+207 DEVIGR
-214 HLSEFMLPDSAIR
+214 HLSEFMVPRSAAR
-227 FKESHWDEFLVVGEV
+227 FQESQWDEFLAVGEV
-242 RDEPYQFVRRDG
+242 RDEPYEFFRQDG
-254 AVVDVLLSSRLERD
+254 QIVDVLLSSRLERD
-268 ATGAFRESYALLV
+268 QTGAFRQSFALLV
-281 DITAHNRAEAA
+281 DVTARNRAEAA

-313 FDRNLQLTLWNSA
+313 FDRDLHLTLWSSA
-326 LERMTGVTAAEI
+326 LERMTGVTADEI
-338 LGKSPEMFGV
+338 LGQRPELFGV
-348 GYGASGVL
+348 SYGGSGVL
-356 EAMELAINGQS
+356 SAMESAINGRS

-375 VFSKTG
+375 AFGRAG

-392 VYGEAGTILGGV
+392 VYGEAGIILGGV
-404 TFLHETT
+404 AFLHDTT

-445 IVAGNLELLEMRLT
+445 IVAGNLELLEMRLE
-459 DRPEIKRL
+459 DRPEVKRL
-467 ATAASLATSRAE
+467 ATAASMATNRAE

-499 DLNAVVTGIRDLLR
+499 DLNAVMTGIRELLR

-525 PGAALWQS
+525 PGVDLWQS
-533 MADRNQVESLL
+533 LVDRNQVESML

-567 AQPKPSQVL
+567 AQPRSSQVL
-576 GLPSGLES
+576 GLPVGLDS
-584 CVLLAV
+584 SVLLTV

-599 EVLER
+599 DVLDR

-631 QSGGHIAIESTEGV
+631 QSGGHIQIESTV
-645 GTKVLIYL
+645 GAGTRVLIYL
-653 PRALAKIL
+653 PRATAKIV
-661 PDLTQPQREVS
+661 PDPAQPHREVS

-710 AGLIAAETN
+710 AGLIATQAN

-734 LDGVMMAREIQ
+734 LDGVSMAREIQ
-745 KRRPE
+745 KHRPD

-786 EKLRSLLPL
+786 EKLRSLLL
-795 TPV
+795 LSAT

>member
-1 MLAAAPCAAWA
+1 
-12 EGIFDTM
+12 M
-19 SALTNFFDNSSL
+19 SALADFFDNSAL
-31 LAHGT
+31 LARGS
-36 CLFWR
+36 CLLWR
-41 PDLLWLH
+41 PDLMWLH
-48 VISDL
+48 VGSDT

-60 SIPIALVVFLARRR
+60 SIAAAFLLFLARRR
-74 SVEFTGLIGLFA
+74 SAEFTRLIALFA
-86 AFIIACG
+86 TFIIACG
-93 TTHFFSVW
+93 TVHFFSVW
-101 TLWHADYAAEGLA
+101 TLWHADFAAEGIA
-114 KALTAIISVA
+114 KGLTAIVSLA
-124 TAVLI
+124 TALLI
-129 WPILSR
+129 WPMLPH
-135 ALLVPSPRALER
+135 ALTLPSPRALER
-147 INLDL
+147 INREL
-152 SAEIHERTI
+152 STQIRDRSE
-161 AVESLRRSEDRYRT
+161 AVESLRQSEDRYRT

-193 IGVSDYWLTMLGYR
+193 IGVSDYWLTMLGYS
-207 REDVIGR
+207 REEVIGR
-214 HLSEFMLPDSAIR
+214 HLSEFMAPESAAR
-227 FKESHWDEFLVVGEV
+227 FQEKHWDEFLAVGEV
-242 RDEPYQFVRRDG
+242 RDEPYEFVRRDG
-254 AVVDVLLSSRLERD
+254 QIVDVLLSSRLERD
-268 ATGAFRESYALLV
+268 TTGAFRQSFSLLV
-281 DITAHNRAEAA
+281 DVTDRNRAEAA

-313 FDRNLQLTLWNSA
+313 FDRDLKLTLWNSA
-326 LERMTGVTAAEI
+326 LERMTGITADEI
-338 LGKSPEMFGV
+338 LGRQPELFGT

-356 EAMELAINGQS
+356 DAMESAINGRA
-367 VTLSDEPF
+367 VTLADEPF
-375 VFSKTG
+375 AFAKAG

-404 TFLHETT
+404 AFLHETT

-445 IVAGNLELLEMRLT
+445 IVAGNLELLEMRLG
-459 DRPEIKRL
+459 DQPDVKRL
-467 ATAASLATSRAE
+467 ATAASMATSRAE

-499 DLNAVVTGIRDLLR
+499 DLNAIVTGIRDLLR

-525 PGAALWQS
+525 PGPALWQCLV
-533 MADRNQVESLL
+533 DRNQVESML

-576 GLPSGLES
+576 GLPAGLDS
-584 CVLLAV
+584 CVLLTV

-631 QSGGHIAIESTEGV
+631 QSGGHILIESSEGN
-645 GTKVLIYL
+645 GTSVFIYL
-653 PRALAKIL
+653 PRALAKVL
-661 PDLTQPQREVS
+661 PGPTPPHREVS

-710 AGLIAAETN
+710 AGLIAAECN

-734 LDGVMMAREIQ
+734 LDGVAMAREIQ

-760 ETQPQEGGLVSSANF
+760 ETQPHEGGLVSSANF

-786 EKLRSLLPL
+786 EKLRSLLLL
-795 TPV
+795 TPT

>member
-1 MLAAAPCAAWA
+1 MLATAFPARA
-12 EGIFDTM
+12 EGTFVTM
-19 SALTNFFDNSSL
+19 SAFENFFDSSTL
-31 LAHGT
+31 LAHGS

-48 VISDL
+48 VFSDL

-60 SIPIALVVFLARRR
+60 SIPIALVVFLVRRR
-74 SVEFTGLIGLFA
+74 SVEFTGLIALFA
-86 AFIIACG
+86 AFIISCG
-93 TTHFFSVW
+93 TTHFLSIW
-101 TLWHADYAAEGLA
+101 TLWHPDYAAEGLA
-114 KALTAIISVA
+114 KALTAVISVV

-129 WPILSR
+129 WPMLPH
-135 ALLVPSPRALER
+135 ALKLPSPRALEQ
-147 INLDL
+147 INENL
-152 SAEIHERTI
+152 SAEIRERTA
-161 AVESLRRSEDRYRT
+161 AVESLRQSEERYRT

-186 LDAGGRL
+186 LDADGRL
-193 IGVSDYWLTMLGYR
+193 IGVSDYWLTMLGYTR
-207 REDVIGR
+207 DEVIGR
-214 HLSEFMLPDSAIR
+214 HLSEFMVPDSALR
-227 FKESHWDEFLVVGEV
+227 FQENRKEFLVLGDV
-242 RDEPYQFVRRDG
+242 RDAPYQFVRRDG
-254 AVVDVLLSSRLERD
+254 GVVDGLLSSRLERD
-268 ATGAFRESYALLV
+268 ETGAFRQSFALLV
-281 DITAHNRAEAA
+281 DVTARNRAEAA

-326 LERMTGVTAAEI
+326 LERMTGELADETIGQA
-338 LGKSPEMFGV
+338 PNMFGV

-356 EAMELAINGQS
+356 EAMESAINGQS
-367 VTLSDEPF
+367 VTLQDEPF
-375 VFSKTG
+375 VFTKTG

-404 TFLHETT
+404 AFLHDTT

-459 DRPEIKRL
+459 DRPDVKRL
-467 ATAASLATSRAE
+467 ATAASMATSRAE

-489 RKQQLQPEPL
+489 RKQQLQPEAL

-525 PGAALWQS
+525 PGALLWQS
-533 MADRNQVESLL
+533 LADRNQVESLL

-552 DAMPDGGRI
+552 DAMPDGGKI
-561 TIETEN
+561 IIETEN

-584 CVLLAV
+584 SVLLSV
-590 TDTGTGMPQ
+590 TDTGSGMPQ

-631 QSGGHIAIESTEGV
+631 QSGGHIMIESTEGV
-645 GTKVLIYL
+645 GTRVMIYL
-653 PRALAKIL
+653 PRALTKIL
-661 PDLTQPQREVS
+661 PDSVRPQREFS
-672 LGRGETVLV
+672 MGRGETVLV

-710 AGLIAAETN
+710 AGLVAAETN

-745 KRRPE
+745 KRRPD

-760 ETQPQEGGLVSSANF
+760 DTQPKEGGLVSSANF